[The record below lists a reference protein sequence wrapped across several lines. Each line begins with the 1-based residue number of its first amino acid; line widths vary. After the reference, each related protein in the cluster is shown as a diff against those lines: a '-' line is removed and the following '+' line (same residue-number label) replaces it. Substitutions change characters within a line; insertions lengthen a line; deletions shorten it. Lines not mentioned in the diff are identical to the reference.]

1 MGSFT
6 DAITQFNPYV
16 AQLPVDAMVK
26 VGMQKQAQYEEGYKK
41 IQGEIDRVVGL
52 DIMRDVDKEYL
63 QSKLDELGGNLRTYA
78 AGDFSNFQLV
88 NSVGGMARQVGKDKI
103 VQTAVSSTA
112 NHRKQVTEMEA
123 DKKKGTLTPD
133 NEYFYNK
140 QLSQYLNSGLTDDS
154 GNPVSFSG
162 KYIPNFDVFKFA
174 KETFDAVKPDGF
186 SFDQV
191 YVTDANGK
199 IATEKKIDPKTG
211 KVTETPVYS
220 PVMVRMEQEGVFPEK
235 VKQTLDQIFSDPR
248 VGQQLNISGQY
259 NYRNYTPDQL
269 SEKILTQK
277 KELLGSYQEQLH
289 DLNLKK
295 NSGKDVQ
302 AQIDALTQKM
312 QSTSSTYDE
321 YAKTAIDNPD
331 GVRGQLYKDDVN
343 SRYTNMFGWTKKKE
357 QTLDNPGWNANF
369 KLMQEAN
376 DVSEFEQNLH
386 QRKIEENN
394 EMRRWAADYEQRER
408 LAKLKGTG
416 KTAGEEGTGPSG
428 GAPEQ
433 GDQPANIDVIQKFQ
447 NNYDK
452 SAQNF
457 RSTSDDFL
465 WNQVFSGVGKNNAEL
480 DRLIKSGYTKEKA
493 MSAMIDKAAQLAG
506 QDPVEYRSYWGK
518 TAEVNYQK
526 LTPQQRAANPSMEDA
541 YNGFRNSRK
550 NFDVMTT
557 IKKNIDSQ
565 TEKRLGPDGLKN
577 TDILGFVPK
586 EQVLNFRGNNIKLT
600 KDDVYDM
607 AVYVRGNESMFGA
620 GDDGARNAAKTA
632 YKRLSAK
639 GLADLADYQLD
650 LHTSNP
656 TFISKTG
663 HGVNTNFISG
673 GLRTIKLA
681 AKTLAHP
688 SDAQNTFILSGQ
700 VGDVFDKINN
710 DEYEQGIASKADII
724 KSVYGIKPN
733 LKVGITSDEVGV
745 NRVTYS
751 KIKNWSGAYMSG
763 QTQNMSYDFK
773 KFAEYVGKT
782 KNLEDANIEAQVII
796 GDNDEPQIELVAYDD
811 QGNRKGGMTIQ
822 RDEAKNIG
830 IDVNALYES
839 PDISMTRYKINNNNN
854 QTSAGN
860 PKDRSTYVQ
869 GDVYFDRQDFN
880 GMGNAPYDVK
890 ANIIYRNGIY
900 YPVMYASDGR
910 SETKVPRELP
920 GSENLQQVITFLKQS
935 VNPTYVSSI
944 IAESAVLNQ

>member
-1 MGSFT
+1 M
-6 DAITQFNPYV
+6 
-16 AQLPVDAMVK
+16 K
-26 VGMQKQAQYEEGYKK
+26 VGMIKQQQYEEGYKK
-41 IQGEIDRVVGL
+41 IQGEIDKIAGL
-52 DIMRDVDKEYL
+52 DIMRDVDKNYL
-63 QSKLDELGGNLRTYA
+63 QSKLNELGSNLRTFA

-112 NHRKQVTEMEA
+112 NHRKQVTDMEA

-140 QLSQYLNSGLTDDS
+140 QLSEYLNSGLTDDS

-199 IATEKKIDPKTG
+199 IVTEKKVDPKTG

-220 PVMVRMEQEGVFPEK
+220 PVMVRMEQEGIFPEK

-269 SEKILTQK
+269 SEKIITQK
-277 KELLGSYQEQLH
+277 NQLIGAYQEQLH

-302 AQIDALTQKM
+302 AQIDALTQKI
-312 QSTSSTYDE
+312 QLVSSTYDE

-343 SRYTNMFGWTKKKE
+343 SRYTDMFGWTKKKE
-357 QTLDNPGWNANF
+357 LTMDNPGWNANF
-369 KLMQEAN
+369 RLMQEAN
-376 DVSEFEQNLH
+376 DVSEFEQTLR
-386 QRKIEENN
+386 QRKIEH
-394 EMRRWAADYEQRER
+394 ADDLIWKKLEYEQRER

-428 GAPEQ
+428 GAAEQ
-433 GDQPANIDVIQKFQ
+433 ADQPADIDIIQKFD
-447 NNYDK
+447 NDY
-452 SAQNF
+452 SAAAQEF
-457 RSTSDDFL
+457 RNTSDDFL
-465 WNQVFSGVGKNNAEL
+465 WNHVFSGVGKNNAEL
-480 DRLIKSGYTKEKA
+480 DRLIKAGYTREKA
-493 MSAMIDKAAQLAG
+493 ISAMIDKAATLSG
-506 QDPVEYRSYWGK
+506 QDPVEYRSIWGK
-518 TAEVNYQK
+518 TAETNYQK
-526 LTPQQRAANPSMEDA
+526 LSPQQKAANPSMEDA
-541 YNGFRNSRK
+541 YNSFRNSRK
-550 NFDVMTT
+550 NFNAMSIV
-557 IKKNIDSQ
+557 KKNINDQ

-577 TDILGFVPK
+577 TDLLGFVPK
-586 EQVLNFRGNNIKLT
+586 EQVLNFRGNNIKVT
-600 KDDVYDM
+600 RDDIYNM
-607 AVYVRGNESMFGA
+607 AVYIRGNQSIFGA
-620 GDDGARNAAKTA
+620 ADDGTRNAAKVA
-632 YKRLSAK
+632 YKKLSAK
-639 GLADLADYQLD
+639 GLGDLADYQLD
-650 LHTSNP
+650 LHTANP
-656 TFISKTG
+656 TLMTG
-663 HGVNTNFISG
+663 EGINMNPITG

-681 AKTLAHP
+681 SKSILHP

-700 VGDVFDKINN
+700 VGDVFSKINN
-710 DEYEQGIASKADII
+710 DEYSQGLANKANII

-733 LKVGITSDEVGV
+733 LKVGLTSDDVGV

-763 QTQNMSYDFK
+763 QAQNMSYDFK
-773 KFAEYVGKT
+773 DFAKYIGST
-782 KNLEDANIEAQVII
+782 KNLEDANIEAQII
-796 GDNDEPQIELVAYDD
+796 IDENNNPQIELVAYDD
-811 QGNRKGGMTIQ
+811 EGNRKGGMTIQ

-830 IDVNALYES
+830 LDANALYES
-839 PDISMTRYKINNNNN
+839 RDVSMTRYKIGNNNN
-854 QTSAGN
+854 QTSEGN
-860 PKDRSTYVQ
+860 PKDRATYLQ
-869 GDVYFDRQDFN
+869 GDVEFDRQDFI

-890 ANIIYRNGIY
+890 ANIVYRNGVY
-900 YPVMYASDGR
+900 YPILYASDGR
-910 SETKVPRELP
+910 NETKVPRELP
-920 GSENLQQVITFLKQS
+920 GSENLQQVMTFLKQS

>member
-1 MGSFT
+1 M
-6 DAITQFNPYV
+6 
-16 AQLPVDAMVK
+16 K

-112 NHRKQVTEMEA
+112 NHRKQVTDMEA
-123 DKKKGTLTPD
+123 DKKKGNLTPD
-133 NEYFYNK
+133 NEYVYNK
-140 QLSQYLNSGLTDDS
+140 QLSEYLNSGLTDDS
-154 GNPVSFSG
+154 GNPISFSG

-199 IATEKKIDPKTG
+199 IATEKKIDPRTG

-259 NYRNYTPDQL
+259 NYRNYTSDQL

-277 KELLGSYQEQLH
+277 NQLIGAYQEQLH

-302 AQIDALTQKM
+302 AQIDALTQKI
-312 QSTSSTYDE
+312 QTTSSTYDE

-343 SRYTNMFGWTKKKE
+343 SRYTDMFGWTKKKE
-357 QTLDNPGWNANF
+357 LSMDNPGWNANF
-369 KLMQEAN
+369 RLMQEAN
-376 DVSEFEQNLH
+376 DVSEFEQTLR
-386 QRKIEENN
+386 QRKIEEDNQ
-394 EMRRWAADYEQRER
+394 MKRWAADFEQTER
-408 LAKLKGTG
+408 LAKLKGKGTS
-416 KTAGEEGTGPSG
+416 AGDEGTGPSG
-428 GAPEQ
+428 GAAEQ
-433 GDQPANIDVIQKFQ
+433 ADQPASIDIIQKF
-447 NNYDK
+447 NNDY
-452 SAQNF
+452 SAAAQGF

-465 WNQVFSGVGKNNAEL
+465 WNHVFSGVGKNNAEL
-480 DRLIKSGYTKEKA
+480 DRLIKAGYTREKA
-493 MSAMIDKAAQLAG
+493 MSAMIDKAATLSG
-506 QDPVEYRSYWGK
+506 QDPVEYRSIWGK
-518 TAEVNYQK
+518 TAETNYQK
-526 LTPQQRAANPSMEDA
+526 LSPQQRAANPSMEDA
-541 YNGFRNSRK
+541 YNAFRNSRK
-550 NFDVMTT
+550 NFDAMTT
-557 IKKNIDSQ
+557 VKKNINKE
-565 TEKRLGPDGLKN
+565 TEKLLGPGNLKY
-577 TDILGFVPK
+577 TELLESVPN
-586 EQVLNFRGNNIKLT
+586 EQVIEFRGNKIKLT
-600 KDDVYDM
+600 KDDIYNM
-607 AVYVRGNESMFGA
+607 AVYVRGNESLFPTLRT
-620 GDDGARNAAKTA
+620 GDEAVQSASKTA
-632 YKRLSAK
+632 YKKLQAK
-639 GLADLADYQLD
+639 GLGDLADQQLNE
-650 LHTSNP
+650 LTSP
-656 TFISKTG
+656 ASAA
-663 HGVNTNFISG
+663 GVNLNLITGTFRAVK
-673 GLRTIKLA
+673 GLVTTAL
-681 AKTLAHP
+681 HP
-688 SDAQNTFILSGQ
+688 SDAHNAYALGQLSKQIGGVYQ
-700 VGDVFDKINN
+700 KINN
-710 DEYEQGIASKADII
+710 DEYTNGLNTKANII
-724 KSVYGIKPN
+724 KSAYGIKPN
-733 LKVGITSDEVGV
+733 LKVGLTSDNVGV

-751 KIKNWSGAYMSG
+751 KIKNWSGAYMAG
-763 QTQNMSYDFK
+763 QAQNMSYDFK
-773 KFAEYVGKT
+773 DFAKYIGST
-782 KNLEDANIEAQVII
+782 KNLEDANIEAQII
-796 GDNDEPQIELVAYDD
+796 IDDNNNPQIELVAYDD

-822 RDEAKNIG
+822 KDEAKNIG
-830 IDVNALYES
+830 LDANALYES
-839 PDISMTRYKINNNNN
+839 KDVSMTRYKIINNNN

-860 PKDRSTYVQ
+860 PKDRATYLQ
-869 GDVYFDRQDFN
+869 GDVYFDRQDFT

-890 ANIIYRNGIY
+890 ANIIYRNGVY

-910 SETKVPRELP
+910 NETKVPRELP
-920 GSENLQQVITFLKQS
+920 GSENLQQVMTFLKQS